1 MYLLSRLK
9 LALCKEI
16 VVLLGR
22 YVIKGSRQENSLH
35 SGLMIAVSS
44 APCYKLDTVLFQR
57 AFLTHTLKTC
67 DTASPYGLIPGRNKE
82 TRSDSKEYCTNY
94 RLHAS

>member
-1 MYLLSRLK
+1 MYLLSRFK

-16 VVLLGR
+16 VVLLGRYLPYLPLGR

-35 SGLMIAVSS
+35 SGLMIAASS

-57 AFLTHTLKTC
+57 AFLTHTVKTC

-82 TRSDSKEYCTNY
+82 TR
-94 RLHAS
+94 

>member
-1 MYLLSRLK
+1 MYLLSRFK

-16 VVLLGR
+16 VVLLGRYLPYLGTVGTYQGR

-35 SGLMIAVSS
+35 SGLMIAASS

-57 AFLTHTLKTC
+57 AFLTHTVKTC

-82 TRSDSKEYCTNY
+82 TR
-94 RLHAS
+94 